1 MSDNILDKLTD
12 QELREMIISQNIN
25 LEELGSSTLK
35 RLLDYE
41 IYLICLGKGNLDF
54 VAKVFENDGFELS
67 GTSLF
72 RDMTIT
78 TTPFEPV
85 FASDIYSG
93 ILAGIKE
100 MILNIQAGFT
110 VSSGLNLKVSS
121 DVDKKITNALS
132 SEMTKQFA
140 SIKKAAE
147 EEISKK
153 LNESTGGALGKISDF
168 NQIKTKLDGIT
179 KAADS
184 IQEKIE
190 AKKKEA
196 EKLITGKIDSA
207 VEDAK
212 DKLKSNAKDS
222 LKKALEKEGFDYE

>member
-1 MSDNILDKLTD
+1 
-12 QELREMIISQNIN
+12 
-25 LEELGSSTLK
+25 
-35 RLLDYE
+35 
-41 IYLICLGKGNLDF
+41 
-54 VAKVFENDGFELS
+54 
-67 GTSLF
+67 
-72 RDMTIT
+72 
-78 TTPFEPV
+78 
-85 FASDIYSG
+85 
-93 ILAGIKE
+93 

-121 DVDKKITNALS
+121 DVDKKIASALS

-196 EKLITGKIDSA
+196 ENLITGKIDSA

-222 LKKALEKEGFDYE
+222 LKILKNLF